1 MKMKKMV
8 AVVVSL
14 IFAFSLVACGG
25 NNAANDNK
33 GSEDKAT
40 VAPAASQAA
49 ETPAA
54 SQDTSATS
62 GKKVGLVQINNTNS
76 YYIGASKAFHE
87 GAEKYGITLDEQFC
101 ENSLE
106 KEISIIENFI
116 ELKYDVIIADPQD
129 AEALEDVFQKGKDA
143 GIKMVALRSPMKNAD
158 YNCLIS
164 HYDGFYGATIA
175 GCELIGGKGKVL
187 LLEGQIGHEA
197 SDSRTKAFKEVVAK
211 YPDIE
216 VVDQQPCDWDPT
228 KATNIVESW
237 VTEYGDSVDAIFCE
251 TDGATPSVVNAIA
264 NAGLTGKVHVIGND
278 GENECLENMKEGL
291 IDVEAFFGS
300 VRDGANCMAYVDAIL
315 RGVDVEKT
323 VYLPLYTACSKELQA
338 KVTAVDPKVN
348 VCTPEEALDKAAN
361 YNDEFVGAY
370 DK

>member
-1 MKMKKMV
+1 MKMKKIV

-14 IFAFSLVACGG
+14 IFVFSMVACG
-25 NNAANDNK
+25 NK
-33 GSEDKAT
+33 DAGDDKD
-40 VAPAASQAA
+40 AA
-49 ETPAA
+49 EST
-54 SQDTSATS
+54 DTQS
-62 GKKVGLVQINNTNS
+62 GKKIGLVQINNTNS
-76 YYIGASKAFHE
+76 YYIGASEAFHE
-87 GAEKYGITLDEQFC
+87 GAEQYGFTLDEQFC

-129 AEALEDVFQKGKDA
+129 ADALEDVFQKGKDA
-143 GIKMVALRSPMKNAD
+143 GIKMVALRSPMENAD

-197 SDSRTKAFKEVVAK
+197 SDSRTKAFNDVVAK

-228 KATNIVESW
+228 KATDIVESW
-237 VTEYGDSVDAIFCE
+237 VTEYGDSVAAIFCE
-251 TDGATPSVVNAIA
+251 TDGATPSVVNALA
-264 NAGLTGKVHVIGND
+264 NAGLTGKIRVIGND
-278 GENECLENMKEGL
+278 GENECLEDMEEGL

-300 VRDGANCMAYVDAIL
+300 TRDGANCMAYVDAIL
-315 RGVDVEKT
+315 RGVDVEET
-323 VYLPLYTACSKELQA
+323 VYLPLYTACSKELQD
-338 KVTAVDPKVN
+338 KVTAVDPEVN
-348 VCTPEEALDKAAN
+348 VCTPEEALEKAAN
-361 YNDEFVGAY
+361 YNKEFVGVY